1 MECKIST
8 VCPEMIEKNEIT
20 LEDGLSFATNQNN
33 LLLQL
38 KGFPQPRITQIW
50 AATASLC
57 RLPGCASP
65 AGPKNPNSMLD
76 MIE

>member
-1 MECKIST
+1 M
-8 VCPEMIEKNEIT
+8 IT

-38 KGFPQPRITQIW
+38 KGLSSSEDYQNADDRKTVIDAGIAPPTPFAPP
-50 AATASLC
+50 
-57 RLPGCASP
+57 P
-65 AGPKNPNSMLD
+65 AQKNPNSVLD